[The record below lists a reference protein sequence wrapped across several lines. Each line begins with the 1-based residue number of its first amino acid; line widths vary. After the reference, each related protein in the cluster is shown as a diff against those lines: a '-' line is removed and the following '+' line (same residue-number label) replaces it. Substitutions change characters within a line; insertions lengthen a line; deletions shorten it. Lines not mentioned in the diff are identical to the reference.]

1 MSTMTEKYMFTGHES
16 FYCKRLWLKKG
27 YDAIA
32 SGTDFSSPESVVK
45 LGVGKNMVAS
55 IRYWMKA
62 TGCLDNNMCPTPF
75 AFFLFD
81 DTQGYDPYI
90 EDDATLWLLHYN
102 LIKKSIAS
110 MYRLV
115 FLGFKREKK
124 EFSKEQ
130 LMQFIQRICTGN
142 TAASESSISKD
153 IRVFLQMYVP
163 PVGLK
168 SVEDYG
174 ALLID
179 LGLIRRTGEDKY
191 VFMET
196 LASTIPDEV
205 LLYAL
210 SDYRQG
216 GKTVSIDGMQDLSLI
231 FGLSMPEL
239 VKAISKL
246 AVLYPNHIV
255 YSDNSGMKNVQF
267 IADIDPINELKKYYS
282 K

>member
-1 MSTMTEKYMFTGHES
+1 MAEKYMFTGHES

-27 YDAIA
+27 YDAIV
-32 SGTDFSSPESVVK
+32 SGTNFSSPESVVK

-62 TGCLDNNMCPTPF
+62 TGCLDNNLRPTTL
-75 AFFLFD
+75 AYLLFD
-81 DTQGYDPYI
+81 EIHGFDPYV

-110 MYRLV
+110 IYRLA

-124 EFSKEQ
+124 EFTKEQ
-130 LMQFIQRICTGN
+130 LMRFIQRICSGSTS
-142 TAASESSISKD
+142 ASEASISKD
-153 IRVFLQMYVP
+153 LRVFLQMYVP

-168 SVEDYG
+168 YVEDYG
-174 ALLID
+174 ALFID
-179 LGLIRRTGEDKY
+179 LGLIRHTGENKF

-196 LASTIPDEV
+196 LASAIPNEV

-210 SDYRQG
+210 FDYRHG
-216 GKTVSIDGMQDLSLI
+216 GKTVSVDGMQDLSLI
-231 FGLSMPEL
+231 FGLPMPDL
-239 VKAISKL
+239 VKAIAGL
-246 AVLYPNHIV
+246 AVLYPDNIA
-255 YSDNSGMKNVQF
+255 YSDNSGIKNVQF
-267 IADIDPINELKKYYS
+267 INDIDPINELKKYYS